1 MDIEALRALFPITR
15 HKAYLNHAAVSPLA
29 QPVYEAMHSH
39 LYNYWQTGASFAEGQ
54 DPVALARERAAR
66 LIGAR
71 PAEIALVHNT
81 SHGLL
86 LVAGGLD
93 WRPGDNVVCAEGEFP
108 ATVYPWRSLEN
119 RGVTVRIVAERE
131 GRVPLDGLRAAIDA
145 RTRIVSLSF
154 VEFYTGYRNDLAAV
168 ASLCRE
174 TGARLCIDAI
184 QGLGAIALDVAA
196 TGIDFLSAGSFKWLM
211 GPTGA
216 GIFYCREDRLN
227 ELSHAVLGFDSTHN
241 PGHDYFNFNLPWK
254 SDASRFEIGVPP
266 VDSLVGFAASLKFLL
281 DLGIPQIEA
290 RILDLTDYLLD
301 RLAGRAVE
309 IVTPHASRAE
319 RSGIVTFIPRG
330 RDPVALARRMGQAG
344 VVVSARGAG
353 IRVSPHFYNTTE
365 ELDRVLEWVP

>member
-1 MDIEALRALFPITR
+1 MDIEALRALFPITQ

-29 QPVYEAMHSH
+29 QPVYEAMQSR
-39 LYNYWQTGASFAEGQ
+39 LYNYWQAGAFFADGQ
-54 DPVALARERAAR
+54 DPVVLARERAAR

-71 PAEIALVHNT
+71 PTEVALVHNT

-108 ATVYPWRSLEN
+108 ATIYPWRSLEH

-131 GRVPLDGLRAAIDA
+131 GRIPLDGLRAAIDA

-154 VEFYTGYRNDLAAV
+154 VEFYTGYRNDLAAI

-174 TGARLCIDAI
+174 TGARLCVDAI

-227 ELSHAVLGFDSTHN
+227 ELSHAVLGFDSTQHTAA
-241 PGHDYFNFNLPWK
+241 DYFNYNLPWK
-254 SDASRFEIGVPP
+254 PDVSRFEVGVPP

-301 RLAGRAVE
+301 RLAGRDVE
-309 IVTPHASRAE
+309 IVTPHARRAE

-330 RDPVALARRMGQAG
+330 RDPVALARRMEQAG
-344 VVVSARGAG
+344 VIVSARGPG